1 MRLTRVLCATL
12 LSAILCSPALC
23 QELTSSR
30 ESRNEITIYLN
41 GKETAVYHSGPALD
55 KGYFH
60 PLRTPDGRTITYDAP
75 ADHLHHRALCVG
87 WPDVSNT
94 DFWAEVNSPAGRRG
108 RMVPTRLES
117 ESIPGGGI
125 RILEE
130 NVWVREDGSVLVRDR
145 RTWTFLPPE
154 GNLQLVDLDLVIEA
168 VAPEVV
174 FGSDPEKPRE
184 YHGLTL
190 RAGPFHSEKYFNS
203 NGNEGREGCKGDP
216 AKWCAI
222 SGTQSG
228 RPVLAAI
235 LDHPQNDSHPTK
247 YYIQDR
253 GMQFISSSPNYGKPK
268 VLKKGDTWH
277 LRYRVVAAGQPA
289 EGGTWDLDALWEDY
303 AEQSK

>member
-1 MRLTRVLCATL
+1 MRHFYSASIALI
-12 LSAILCSPALC
+12 LSVCCSGSFC
-23 QELTSSR
+23 QDLSSKR
-30 ESRNEITIYLN
+30 ENRSEITVYLN
-41 GKETAVYHSGPALD
+41 GREAAVYHVGPALD
-55 KGYFH
+55 KSYFH

-75 ADHLHHRALCVG
+75 ADHLHHRGLCVG
-87 WPDVSNT
+87 WPDVSGT

-108 RMVPTRLES
+108 RMVPTRLDS
-117 ESIPGGGI
+117 GSLSDGSVC
-125 RILEE
+125 ILEE
-130 NVWVREDGSVLVRDR
+130 NVWIREDGSVLARDR

-154 GNLQLVDLDLVIEA
+154 GNLQLVDLDLLIEA

-190 RAGPFHSEKYFNS
+190 RAGPFDSEKYFNS

-222 SGTQSG
+222 SGIQSG
-228 RPVLAAI
+228 KPVTAAI
-235 LDHPQNDSHPTK
+235 LDHPANDRHPTK

-268 VLKKGDTWH
+268 VLKRGETWR
-277 LRYRVVAAGQPA
+277 LRYRVVAAGQPP
-289 EGGTWDLDALWEDY
+289 EGKAWNLETLWKDY
-303 AEQSK
+303 AHSSR